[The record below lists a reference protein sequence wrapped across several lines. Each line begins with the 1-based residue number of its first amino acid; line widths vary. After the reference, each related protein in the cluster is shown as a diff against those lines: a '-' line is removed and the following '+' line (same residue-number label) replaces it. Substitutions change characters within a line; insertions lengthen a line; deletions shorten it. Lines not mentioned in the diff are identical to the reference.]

1 MRLLK
6 KITMMMIVYW
16 YLFSNHYTRECIHTG
31 ESELAFDDLRVAGDA
46 LVIVAIIA
54 KAAPAVLAAVSDGRG
69 GGGGG
74 GGGGREE
81 EEEEEEEESLFRRTR
96 GERIGQPCQRIDRQ
110 SISMASIK
118 T

>member
-54 KAAPAVLAAVSDGRG
+54 KAAPAVLAAVSDGRRLPLRRG
-69 GGGGG
+69 LDKEHHLG
-74 GGGGREE
+74 
-81 EEEEEEEESLFRRTR
+81 RTR
-96 GERIGQPCQRIDRQ
+96 
-110 SISMASIK
+110 A
-118 T
+118 